1 MIEHSEKND
10 PAEIPGGRASH
21 IQREDFQEQD
31 ADIAPPWNT
40 AEFRFYGIL
49 NDFLPLLRQ
58 QRTSTYRFQGCPGIK
73 DPIEALGVPHTE
85 VELILVQGHTADFD
99 YRLRQGDRVAVY
111 PPFRSLNIRSLAR
124 FREPPPDPPVFIID
138 VNLGKLARR
147 LRWLGYDCLFRN
159 DYRDSEI
166 ADIAARERR
175 IVLTRDRRLLHIGR
189 IVHGYWVRSVQV
201 EQQVIEVACH
211 YGLDTSHPTGT
222 RCMVCNGQ
230 LVAAD
235 KTSIRDELEPKTR
248 LYYEHFRRCED
259 CRRIYWEGSHVEHMR
274 KR

>member
-10 PAEIPGGRASH
+10 SAATPRGPASH
-21 IQREDFQEQD
+21 VRREDFQEQD
-31 ADIAPPWNT
+31 ADNAPPWHT

-49 NDFLPLLRQ
+49 NDFLPLPRQ
-58 QRTSTYRFQGCPGIK
+58 QRTSTCRFQGCPGIK
-73 DPIEALGVPHTE
+73 DPVEALGVPHTE
-85 VELILVQGHTADFD
+85 VELILVRGHAVDFG
-99 YRLRQGDRVAVY
+99 YRLREGDRVAVY
-111 PPFRSLNIRSLAR
+111 PPFGSLNIQSLAR
-124 FREPPPDPPVFIID
+124 LREPPPDPPGFIVD

-166 ADIAARERR
+166 ADIAAGERR
-175 IVLTRDRRLLHIGR
+175 IVLTRDRRLLHARR
-189 IVHGYWVRSVQV
+189 IVHGYWVRNVQV
-201 EQQVIEVACH
+201 EQQVIEVACR
-211 YGLDTSHPTGT
+211 YGLSTAHPPFT

-230 LVAAD
+230 LIETDKAAVW
-235 KTSIRDELEPKTR
+235 DELAPKTR
-248 LYYEHFRRCED
+248 LYYEHFLRCES